1 VFGTPGKA
9 QTYAVT
15 SARYAI
21 VLGACTLLACDAPA
35 RQAVGNASSIIVIA
49 EDSLWRDAGDSLKRA
64 LEPRIFTVRSERTFD
79 VSQFSPHD
87 VIWRDRRIFRTV
99 LVIGPADAPWVQ
111 PVVARGG
118 GDAVDGVVEATG
130 VWARNQRVIALIA
143 GDAAT
148 AEQRAARVA
157 AVIDSAFRADVL
169 RRMYASGPD
178 TLLRDT
184 LRQQYGFG
192 VLLPTVYTAV
202 RRDSSVVWYRNETQ
216 VGGDLVRSLLVTW
229 RTGMHAA
236 TAEAAHAWRDSIAAQ
251 AYNPAQRTHQELMRA
266 GETAANGAQGVEIQ
280 GVWSGTDPGWPSSGP
295 YIARMMQ
302 CPARNRTY
310 LLDAWVY
317 APGPDRSKYEYLIQL
332 NTLLNTFEC

>member
-1 VFGTPGKA
+1 MFGTPGKA

-15 SARYAI
+15 SARYVMLLSA
-21 VLGACTLLACDAPA
+21 LTLFACDAPS
-35 RQAVGNASSIIVIA
+35 RQAVGNASSVIVIA
-49 EDSLWRDAGDSLKRA
+49 EDSLWRDAGESLKRA

-111 PVVARGG
+111 PVVARAG
-118 GDAVDGVVEATG
+118 GDTGAGVMQATG

-143 GDAAT
+143 DDAAT
-148 AEQRAARVA
+148 AEQRAPRVA

-169 RRMYASGPD
+169 RRMYASSPD

-184 LRQQYGFG
+184 LRQRYGFG
-192 VLLPTVYTAV
+192 VLLPKVYTAV
-202 RRDSSVVWYRNETQ
+202 RRDSSLVWYRNETQ

-229 RTGMHAA
+229 RTGLHAP
-236 TAEAAHAWRDSIAAQ
+236 TAVAAHAWRDSIAAQ
-251 AYNPAQRTHQELMRA
+251 SYNPVQRTHKEVLRA
-266 GETAANGAQGVEIQ
+266 DEIPADGVEIQ
-280 GVWSGTDPGWPSSGP
+280 GVWSGSDPGWPSSGP

-332 NTLLNTFEC
+332 NTLLNTFQC